1 MCPIQGPGARRAAPR
16 STLGASEVVVPLKS
30 HLGKR
35 PPITATGY
43 ARLKSRQGRVA
54 AARTFAQIERRLI
67 SERTKQAL
75 AQKRASG
82 VRLGAS
88 CRWVDGS
95 AVRSTTWCRS
105 SAPRSDSIPST
116 FRLQNRRSLTRRTPP
131 PRSSWP
137 HAWTARAAADVQQAS
152 RRLELE
158 PGNEPLELVD
168 GEPAVLPDVLSE
180 RCASGLHVHI
190 RGELAV
196 VSTVMIDNLRPLT
209 HTPSLRAEST
219 AVGNRSKR
227 QRRRGPRDV
236 FVRRS
241 GLPLWYGGGPGRL
254 VLDLSMDQSAA
265 DPPGARAC
273 SPRRNA
279 LAARCND

>member
-1 MCPIQGPGARRAAPR
+1 MYDSRPTRHVSDTGTRGARRAAPR

-137 HAWTARAAADVQQAS
+137 ACLDRPSRSRRPAGEPSIGAGAGKRTARA
-152 RRLELE
+152 
-158 PGNEPLELVD
+158 
-168 GEPAVLPDVLSE
+168 
-180 RCASGLHVHI
+180 
-190 RGELAV
+190 
-196 VSTVMIDNLRPLT
+196 
-209 HTPSLRAEST
+209 
-219 AVGNRSKR
+219 
-227 QRRRGPRDV
+227 RRR
-236 FVRRS
+236 
-241 GLPLWYGGGPGRL
+241 
-254 VLDLSMDQSAA
+254 
-265 DPPGARAC
+265 
-273 SPRRNA
+273 
-279 LAARCND
+279 